1 VPKRTNEFQKLILAI
16 NNHFASK
23 SAKVTESAMLF
34 DPSTEQDREI
44 DILIEDEIGGY
55 KVRIGVE
62 CTTVKRPLSVGQLD
76 GLLAKH
82 KDCGINKSVIV
93 SKSGFARTTI
103 RKANKL
109 GVEVISYKAALEKDW
124 PSEFKILS
132 GIKPFHVSCELM
144 PDLPLILVKGST
156 LDGFLSDENPLVVE
170 HQMTLAEFLL
180 DSLRSETNELMIPPY
195 LNTEQ
200 AEKNG
205 VLFSKTWSFN
215 PPVTLKSKN
224 GNEAKILSAEPSY
237 MYRRVQLIGDLK
249 AGIYNQKLVASSVLK
264 TNGLFKESHFTISK
278 DASEYGKGGLSV
290 SLSLN
295 TRC

>member
-1 VPKRTNEFQKLILAI
+1 LPKRTNEFQKLILAI

-55 KVRIGVE
+55 KLRIGVE

-93 SKSGFARTTI
+93 SKSGFASTTL

-109 GVEVISYKAALEKDW
+109 GVEVISYEAALEKDW
-124 PSEFKILS
+124 PSEFQILS
-132 GIKPFHVSCELM
+132 GFKPFHVSCELM
-144 PDLPLILVKGST
+144 SDLPLTLVKGSN
-156 LDGFLSDENPLVVE
+156 LDGFRNGENPLVIE
-170 HQMTLAEFLL
+170 HQMEFAEFLL
-180 DSLRSETNELMIPPY
+180 ELLRRETNELMIPPY
-195 LNTEQ
+195 LNADE
-200 AEKNG
+200 ASKKG
-205 VLFSKTWSFN
+205 VIFLKTWSFD
-215 PPVTLKSKN
+215 PPVTLKSQN
-224 GNEAKILSAEPSY
+224 GTVAKVLSAEPCY
-237 MYRRVQLIGDLK
+237 LYRRVPLVGNLK
-249 AGIYNQKLVASSVLK
+249 AGVYNQKLVAHSVLK
-264 TNGLFKESHFTISK
+264 SDGLFKESQFTISK
-278 DASEYGKGGLSV
+278 DTRVSGNGGLSI

-295 TRC
+295 TR